1 VNQADQLAE
10 LEAMLAAMLAAMGKR
25 IAAMRAEQEGKPK
38 PVVDRQ
44 PPPEAYAKLAALKR
58 RQGRRPHGT

>member
-1 VNQADQLAE
+1 MNQIEHIAE
-10 LEAMLAAMLAAMGKR
+10 LEAMWRAMGER
-25 IAAMRAEQEGKPK
+25 IAKLRAEAANEQK